1 MRLED
6 KTICEINIALS
17 AVNDIHAKVE
27 HNVDFI
33 VSFCSSSGPSCRI
46 SETFRHLNTHL
57 FGWISIWNTKLCL
70 FLLMEKGNAKQVK
83 ISLKSFS

>member
-6 KTICEINIALS
+6 KTICKINIALS
-17 AVNDIHAKVE
+17 AVFDIHAKVE
-27 HNVDFI
+27 HNIDFI

-57 FGWISIWNTKLCL
+57 DGFPNEIIFIGPESDHWLCL
-70 FLLMEKGNAKQVK
+70 
-83 ISLKSFS
+83 SLTH

>member
-17 AVNDIHAKVE
+17 AVYDIHAKVE
-27 HNVDFI
+27 HNIDFI

-57 FGWISIWNTKLCL
+57 DGFPNEIIFIGPESDHWLCL
-70 FLLMEKGNAKQVK
+70 
-83 ISLKSFS
+83 SLTH

>member
-6 KTICEINIALS
+6 KTICEINIVLS
-17 AVNDIHAKVE
+17 AVYDIHAKVE
-27 HNVDFI
+27 HNIDFI

-57 FGWISIWNTKLCL
+57 DFYY
-70 FLLMEKGNAKQVK
+70 LLMEKGNAKHASK
-83 ISLKSFS
+83 